1 MLPSGDYGLLIFCTE
16 HEASTTLRRHF
27 CSRTAALLV
36 PLNRY
41 LNTLIPTPS
50 ETLHGRTAGRRLKP
64 FSDSNFFNSLK
75 RYGGPLLFRSSSK
88 QHEFYER
95 WLHTLAFGLWLA
107 QQEEVVE
114 RVLRENAG
122 QGTGVGVSPV

>member
-1 MLPSGDYGLLIFCTE
+1 M
-16 HEASTTLRRHF
+16 
-27 CSRTAALLV
+27 